1 MKQPYG
7 IFLDMLEGRAE
18 LDVEK
23 SSAAGIEDIVQHARD
38 LAADLEANRPWKAGT
53 PAERQCKAWIAKCH
67 EIVKRYGTDKLG
79 ERRLPGVPFPVE
91 TKQFGFV
98 TKQASGGDQSGNV
111 RLR

>member
-23 SSAAGIEDIVQHARD
+23 STPAGVADLVEHARD
-38 LAADLEANRPWKAGT
+38 LARDLEANRPWKPGT
-53 PAERQCKAWIAKCH
+53 AAEKTCKAWIAKCH

-91 TKQFGFV
+91 TKQFGFEV
-98 TKQASGGDQSGNV
+98 RQPSGGDQSGNA